1 MATANENIR
10 DAMIRHQI
18 GLIRASGTLSKQ
30 IIAELRKS
38 EKEVRKQIERRL
50 AEIRERGFDVGPTT
64 TTRLLEIERQ
74 LRDLLGKTHRVIQED
89 TRKFMEELALRE
101 PVFVKELI
109 EDALPVIVNFGVP
122 PARVLR
128 EIVRTSPIDGKV
140 LRDWLKKFEADD
152 VDRMMDEIRRGLVQG
167 ESVQQIGRRIF
178 GTTRLDGRDG
188 SRMISRRG
196 AEMLARTVTN
206 GIGNQARQAFFQE
219 NAKLIQSEVYTA
231 TLDNRTTVICAS
243 LDGQKFKVGDGPI
256 PPLHPNCRS
265 VRVPSINGRLIGER
279 PAKSVTRGELEGL
292 NPQQRRKRVNDLT
305 GRVPASQTYTQFL
318 KRQTVPFQNEVLG
331 VQRARLFRQGKL
343 TLDRFVDD
351 SGRLFTLDELMRRE
365 PQSFR
370 TNQAWQSAS

>member
-30 IIAELRKS
+30 IIKQLRAS
-38 EKEVRKQIERRL
+38 EKEIRKQIERRL
-50 AEIRERGFDVGPTT
+50 AEIKDRGSDVGPTT

-89 TRKFMEELALRE
+89 TRKFMGEIALRE

-140 LRDWLKKFEADD
+140 LGDWLKKFEEND
-152 VDRMMDEIRRGLVQG
+152 VERMMDEIRRGLVQG
-167 ESVQQIGRRIF
+167 EGIPQITRRIF
-178 GTTRLDGRDG
+178 GTTKLDGRDG

-196 AEMLARTVTN
+196 AEMMARTVTN
-206 GIGNQARQAFFQE
+206 GIGNQARQAFFKE
-219 NAKLIQSEVYTA
+219 NASLIQFEVYTA

-243 LDGQKFKVGDGPI
+243 LDGQKFKVGVGPI
-256 PPLHPNCRS
+256 SPLHPSCRS
-265 VRVPSINGRLIGER
+265 TRVPAINGRLIGER

-292 NPQQRRKRVNDLT
+292 NPQQRRKRVNELT
-305 GRVPASQTYTQFL
+305 GRVPASQSYSQFL

-331 VQRARLFRQGKL
+331 VERARLFRQGKL

-351 SGRLFTLDELMRRE
+351 SGRVFSLDELMRRE
-365 PQSFR
+365 PQAFR
-370 TNQAWQSAS
+370 TNQAWQ